1 MKLRYVLLA
10 IVAIIAVNT
19 MSFQDEV
26 RQQSEYCQNVRD
38 GIWPDYQKT
47 FESECK

>member
-10 IVAIIAVNT
+10 IVAIVAVNT

-26 RQQSEYCQNVRD
+26 QQQSEYCQNVRD
-38 GIWPDYQKT
+38 GIWPDYQQT